1 MIGLVIAGFV
11 VTVLAAYAADRVLKA
26 RSQTRRLRAMRDRL
40 AAATARADE
49 QQEQRQAAA
58 QASAALTSVMPAI
71 ERPPLTLPGVPSQ
84 GAARP
89 RAGREHTGPQDH
101 RSAHPGASK
110 GGSRGASSSGPRGG
124 SPAASGRHL
133 PRTGQQPA
141 VARGGRDESHRGTS
155 YDRP

>member
-1 MIGLVIAGFV
+1 MIGLLIAGFV
-11 VTVLAAYAADRVLKA
+11 VTLLAAYAADRVLKA

-40 AAATARADE
+40 EAATARADE
-49 QQEQRQAAA
+49 QQERRQSAA

-71 ERPPLTLPGVPSQ
+71 ERPPLTLPGVPPR

-110 GGSRGASSSGPRGG
+110 DEPRGAS
-124 SPAASGRHL
+124 PAGSGRCPSH
-133 PRTGQQPA
+133 TGQQPA
-141 VARGGRDESHRGTS
+141 VTRGARDESHRGTS